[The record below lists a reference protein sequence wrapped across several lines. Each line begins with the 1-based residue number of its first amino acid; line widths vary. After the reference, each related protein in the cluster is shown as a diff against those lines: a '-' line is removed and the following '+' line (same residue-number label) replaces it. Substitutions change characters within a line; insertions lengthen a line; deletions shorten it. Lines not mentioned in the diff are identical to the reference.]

1 MKKTKRNLEL
11 FNISFLDVISCGF
24 GAIVLLLLV
33 SKTNVSDQ
41 LFTDLDK
48 IISNFSI
55 QKENVESLEEE
66 IKRIENNLLLL
77 KNEKEFL
84 EDRIKLNK
92 ELFSVEEKEKIN
104 LSKIKENLLTSE
116 RNLKLA
122 LTNTQQVNKEDKEVA
137 GIPVDSE
144 YITFVIDT
152 SGSMKYIWSRVLRQV
167 EEIIKIHPKVKG
179 FRVVND
185 LGYSLG
191 ATDNYVR
198 DTPTYRKG
206 TIEQLKLWN
215 EQSTSNPFEGIK
227 NSLKKIQR
235 GQKTSIYVFGDDFSD
250 YGYSKGRIQ
259 EAMKEIKSLNTD
271 ISGKRKA
278 RIHAIGF
285 ISTHPQQIASA
296 AQKFSSLM
304 KPLTEENGGAFVA
317 LP

>member
-167 EEIIKIHPKVKG
+167 EEII
-179 FRVVND
+179 
-185 LGYSLG
+185 
-191 ATDNYVR
+191 
-198 DTPTYRKG
+198 
-206 TIEQLKLWN
+206 
-215 EQSTSNPFEGIK
+215 
-227 NSLKKIQR
+227 
-235 GQKTSIYVFGDDFSD
+235 
-250 YGYSKGRIQ
+250 
-259 EAMKEIKSLNTD
+259 
-271 ISGKRKA
+271 
-278 RIHAIGF
+278 
-285 ISTHPQQIASA
+285 
-296 AQKFSSLM
+296 
-304 KPLTEENGGAFVA
+304 
-317 LP
+317 